1 MRDSLTKNQN
11 HEGTGSLIQT
21 LNDDEVVAICVH
33 KGDGSFC
40 VHVAQELL
48 TNINKN
54 TSRSLLK

>member
-1 MRDSLTKNQN
+1 MAELAQFLAILFSQN
-11 HEGTGSLIQT
+11 GFL
-21 LNDDEVVAICVH
+21 VH

>member
-1 MRDSLTKNQN
+1 MATKNIIN
-11 HEGTGSLIQT
+11 I
-21 LNDDEVVAICVH
+21 H